1 MISAQYNIGM
11 AASTKGFCVAQQ
23 AKAAYSK
30 SINVSKFW
38 HWTKHSN
45 YWCTYMVSLAAT
57 KARHNTI
64 VP

>member
-45 YWCTYMVSLAAT
+45 Y
-57 KARHNTI
+57 
-64 VP
+64 